1 MTRHARSLLAVC
13 GQSLVELNPKDKD
26 NCMTSTS
33 TLPPL
38 PPTKFGETLTHLEP
52 RPPSASLADIILG
65 GQDGLV
71 NTLGVILGVAAASS
85 DPRIVIAGGFAA
97 TFAESISMGAVA
109 YTSTLADHDHYRAE
123 LERERREIREVPH
136 VEEQE
141 VRTIFTRWGF
151 TDDLLERAVAQV
163 IKNEEAWVE
172 VMMRNELKL
181 APIESTNARR
191 AALVVGFSAI
201 VGSLIPL
208 VPFLLLPL
216 EAAVPVSLVVSALA
230 LFGMGAYKA
239 RITVGR
245 PMRSGLQMALIGII
259 SALAGYFI
267 GALFGAQPGG

>member
-1 MTRHARSLLAVC
+1 MLPITSLP
-13 GQSLVELNPKDKD
+13 E
-26 NCMTSTS
+26 
-33 TLPPL
+33 L
-38 PPTKFGETLTHLEP
+38 PPTKLGEALKHLEP

-123 LERERREIREVPH
+123 LQRERREIREMP
-136 VEEQE
+136 EAEKQE
-141 VRTIFTRWGF
+141 VRDVFTKWGF
-151 TDDLLERAVAQV
+151 SGDLLERAVAKV
-163 IKNEEAWVE
+163 IENEEAWVE

-181 APIESTNARR
+181 APIEDSNALRI
-191 AALVVGFSAI
+191 ALVVGFSAI

-208 VPFLLLPL
+208 LPFLFMPL
-216 EAAVPVSLVVSALA
+216 GTAIIVSLVLSAVV
-230 LFGMGAYKA
+230 LFGVGAYKA
-239 RITVGR
+239 RITVGH
-245 PMRSGLQMALIGII
+245 PARSGLQMAVIGIV

>member
-1 MTRHARSLLAVC
+1 MALT
-13 GQSLVELNPKDKD
+13 
-26 NCMTSTS
+26 
-33 TLPPL
+33 TLPDL
-38 PPTKFGETLTHLEP
+38 PPTRLGEALKHLEP
-52 RPPSASLADIILG
+52 RPPSASLADVILG

-123 LERERREIREVPH
+123 LERERREIREMPEA
-136 VEEQE
+136 EEQE
-141 VRTIFTRWGF
+141 VREVFTKWGF
-151 TDDLLERAVAQV
+151 RGDLLERAVARV
-163 IKNEEAWVE
+163 VENEEAWVE

-181 APIESTNARR
+181 APIEDSNALRI
-191 AALVVGFSAI
+191 ALVVGFSAI

-208 VPFLLLPL
+208 LPFLLLPL
-216 EAAVPVSLVVSALA
+216 GTAVIISLVLSALA
-230 LFGMGAYKA
+230 LFVVGAYKA

-245 PMRSGLQMALIGII
+245 PARSGLQMAVIGIV
-259 SALAGYFI
+259 SALAGYLI